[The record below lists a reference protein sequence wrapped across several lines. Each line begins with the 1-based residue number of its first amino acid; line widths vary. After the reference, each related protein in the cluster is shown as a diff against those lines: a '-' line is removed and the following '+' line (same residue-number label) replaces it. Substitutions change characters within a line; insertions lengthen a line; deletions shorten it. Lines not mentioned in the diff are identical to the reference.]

1 MEKWQNRTFSQD
13 PNQGVT
19 TPEQSPLKSLSRER
33 ELAEYARDQITYAGF
48 FVDPEEVYA
57 KFLPSLSHRIR
68 YPHITTAYHPGT
80 KELFLDS
87 LGSEAKIKVIAY
99 GDDGKNQG
107 LLVEAVA
114 DDPAIQKTLVERV
127 APDNTGEKKPVP
139 IHITLSISD
148 DAEAVNTRNLHFE
161 PLEVPVE
168 LKGNYKLFRKD
179 GTLISDKDTIINMQ
193 SAGFVSPEIDDP
205 DRF

>member
-1 MEKWQNRTFSQD
+1 MEKWQNKTLNQD
-13 PNQGVT
+13 SNQGVT
-19 TPEQSPLKSLSRER
+19 TPEQSPFEFLSQER
-33 ELAEYARDQITYAGF
+33 ELAEYARGQITYAGF
-48 FVDPEEVYA
+48 FIDPEEVYT
-57 KFLPSLSHRIR
+57 KFPPSLSHRIR
-68 YPHITTAYHPGT
+68 YPHITTAYHPDI

-87 LGSEAKIKVIAY
+87 LGSEAKIQVIAY
-99 GDDGKNQG
+99 GNDGKNQG
-107 LLVEAVA
+107 LLVEVEA
-114 DDPAIQKTLVERV
+114 DDPAIQKALVERV

-148 DAEAVNTRNLHFE
+148 DAEAVDTRNLHFE

-205 DRF
+205 DRL